1 MLWMK
6 NITCHISLKKKKDG
20 AAFKPAATAAA
31 APLGDSGWRNQDIG
45 PR

>member
-1 MLWMK
+1 VDEEYHLPYQFK
-6 NITCHISLKKKKDG
+6 KKKKDG

-31 APLGDSGWRNQDIG
+31 APLGDSGWRNQDTG